1 MDLKRKPVRLLLSLV
16 GAAVFGA
23 AAAQSVVTW
32 SYWGDPGELPPNFEV
47 IEQFEAANP
56 DIIIETQHAPWSS
69 YFDRLQTQWAGG
81 VSPDVMFLNNV
92 PSYASRGVLAT
103 LDDLVEE
110 SGFDISGYHPEML
123 RIFMLDGNLYGFPR
137 DNDTTV
143 LYYNMDLFDEAGVAY
158 PDDTWHWDDLREA
171 AAALTVKDAAG
182 RTLQYGVALE
192 ANKYPNWVHQ
202 NGGLIFDDPLEPTR
216 FHMAEQA
223 ATDAIQFIADMIN
236 VDGSAPSFDA
246 QQQMGSTTE
255 LFSTGRV
262 AMVMTNAARVPTFMD
277 SGFNWNVAPLPM
289 GPTGTRANTL
299 GGAGYVMA
307 ASPGD
312 QEAAWRFLQ
321 FLSGP
326 EGHAVFAATGLAVP
340 ALTTPETAEAFIS
353 AMPEGINAQVFIDET
368 AHGMLNPNFPNWREI
383 ETTLVTPALDLVW
396 NGEQTAAEALATIEA
411 QVQAFLDR

>member
-1 MDLKRKPVRLLLSLV
+1 MNRTVRLMAILAGTALLSM
-16 GAAVFGA
+16 
-23 AAAQSVVTW
+23 AAAQTSVTW

-47 IEQFEAANP
+47 IEQFEAAHP
-56 DIIIETQHAPWSS
+56 DISIETQHAPWST

-92 PSYASRGVLAT
+92 PSYASRGVLAE
-103 LDDLVEE
+103 LDDLVET
-110 SGFDISGYHPEML
+110 SGFDISGYHPDML
-123 RIFMLDGNLYGFPR
+123 RIFMLDGNLHGFPR

-158 PDDTWHWDDLREA
+158 PDDTWDWDTLREA
-171 AAALTVKDAAG
+171 ASALTVRDDAG
-182 RTLQYGVALE
+182 RNMQYGVVLE

-202 NGGLIFDDPLEPTR
+202 NGGLIFDDPVAPTHFHLAEP
-216 FHMAEQA
+216 A
-223 ATDAIQFIADMIN
+223 AVEAIQFIADLIN

-255 LFSTGRV
+255 LFATGRV

-277 SGFNWNVAPLPM
+277 AGFNWNVAPLPM
-289 GPTGTRANTL
+289 GRTGIRANTL

-307 ASPGD
+307 TNPADLDASW
-312 QEAAWRFLQ
+312 QFLQ

-326 EGHAVFAATGLAVP
+326 EGQAIFAATGLAVP
-340 ALTTPETAEAFIS
+340 ALTTPETTAAFTG
-353 AMPEGINAQVFIDET
+353 ALPESVNAQVFIDET
-368 AHGMLNPNFPNWREI
+368 ANGMLNPNFPDWREI

-396 NGEQTAAEALATIEA
+396 NGEQTAEEALGSIEA
-411 QVQAFLDR
+411 QVQAFLDRQ

>member
-1 MDLKRKPVRLLLSLV
+1 MTMLTAAALLS
-16 GAAVFGA
+16 F
-23 AAAQSVVTW
+23 AAAQTTVTW

-56 DIIIETQHAPWSS
+56 DISIETQHAPWST

-92 PSYASRGVLAT
+92 PSYASRGVLAE
-103 LDDLVEE
+103 LDDLVAE
-110 SGFDISGYHPEML
+110 SGFDISGYHPDML
-123 RIFMLDGNLYGFPR
+123 RIFMLDGKLHGFPR

-143 LYYNMDLFDEAGVAY
+143 LYYNIDLFDEADVAY
-158 PDDTWHWDDLREA
+158 PDDTWDWDVLREA
-171 AAALTVKDAAG
+171 ASALTVKDAAG
-182 RTLQYGVALE
+182 RTLQYGVVLE

-202 NGGLIFDDPLEPTR
+202 NGGLIFDDPVAPTTFHLAEP
-216 FHMAEQA
+216 A
-223 ATDAIQFIADMIN
+223 AVAAIQFVADLIN

-255 LFSTGRV
+255 LFATGRV

-277 SGFNWNVAPLPM
+277 ADFSWNVAPLPM
-289 GPTGTRANTL
+289 GPTGIRANTL

-307 ASPGD
+307 TNPADLDASW
-312 QEAAWRFLQ
+312 EFLQ

-326 EGHAVFAATGLAVP
+326 EGQAIFAATGLAVP
-340 ALTTPETAEAFIS
+340 ALTTPETTAAFVGALPDS
-353 AMPEGINAQVFIDET
+353 VNGQVFIDET
-368 AHGMLNPNFPNWREI
+368 ANGMLNPNFPDWREI

-396 NGEQTAAEALATIEA
+396 NGEQTAEEALGAIAA

>member
-1 MDLKRKPVRLLLSLV
+1 MRKPARLFLSLI
-16 GAAVFGA
+16 GAALLGTV
-23 AAAQSVVTW
+23 AAQSVVTW

-123 RIFMLDGNLYGFPR
+123 RIFMLDGELYGFPR

-143 LYYNMDLFDEAGVAY
+143 LYYNMDLFDEAGISY
-158 PDDTWHWDDLREA
+158 PDDTWDWNDLREA
-171 AAALTVKDAAG
+171 AAALTVKDSAG

-202 NGGLIFDDPLEPTR
+202 NGGLIFDDPLEPTT
-216 FHMAEQA
+216 FHLAEQA
-223 ATDAIQFIADMIN
+223 ATDAIQFIADLIN

-277 SGFNWNVAPLPM
+277 AGFNWNVAPLPM
-289 GPTGTRANTL
+289 GPTGIRANTL

-307 ASPGD
+307 ASPRD
-312 QEAAWRFLQ
+312 LDASWRFLQ

-326 EGHAVFAATGLAVP
+326 EGHAVFASTGLAVP

-353 AMPEGINAQVFIDET
+353 AMPEHINAQVFIDET

-396 NGEQTAAEALATIEA
+396 NGEQTAAEALAAIEA